1 MSNSPIQEEASPLTD
16 SGVDPIT
23 RVASGSSPLVL
34 PWPPAR
40 TPVRAGREG
49 RGPAQCGALKI
60 IKFRGDLT
68 NHAIAVRDLDRV
80 PSVGNNRDGPSARP
94 QCRAVRHK
102 MRSVQWDCDWVR
114 NRRRPG
120 WRGLLLPP
128 AASGPASTSPLTL
141 ATDPVVV
148 PVQVGCVAGITS
160 TDGCFSCRPDCG
172 RSSRS

>member
-94 QCRAVRHK
+94 PCRAVRHK

-128 AASGPASTSPLTL
+128 AASGPASTSPFNSRNRSRRCPGPGGVRSRDHL
-141 ATDPVVV
+141 
-148 PVQVGCVAGITS
+148 
-160 TDGCFSCRPDCG
+160 DGWVLLLPPGLRSQFS
-172 RSSRS
+172 